1 MGADFYDGP
10 GDAVTP
16 KQKID
21 EILKRYGVSYGEFN
35 GRTFIDER
43 YVAKLE
49 KLVLELG
56 EMSEELDEVTRTDE
70 NGVTKSIPQWESPA
84 LTRLNKLL
92 DEMK

>member
-49 KLVLELG
+49 KLVRELG
-56 EMSEELDEVTRTDE
+56 EMSEALKFYGAHE
-70 NGVTKSIPQWESPA
+70 NWSEA

>member
-1 MGADFYDGP
+1 MS
-10 GDAVTP
+10 V

-49 KLVLELG
+49 KLVRHFG
-56 EMSEELDEVTRTDE
+56 EMIDELDYEARMSSLE
-70 NGVTKSIPQWESPA
+70 
-84 LTRLNKLL
+84 KLL
-92 DEMK
+92 DEMGAKK